1 MNKYYELK
9 QKQEKERN
17 GFPMFFAFN
26 KKQFKEGMEKLG
38 LNSNDIDKIYNIGY
52 GGFIRKKDSEKFTGL
67 FDKHNKEMRSAINS
81 DTTGEAFIFD
91 MFSYELANHE
101 YIITCSLADTL
112 DALDLTLEEVNNNKL
127 LLKGLNLAKKDYIKS
142 YKDVV

>member
-17 GFPMFFAFN
+17 DFPMFFAFN
-26 KKQFKEGMEKLG
+26 KKQFNEGMEKLG
-38 LNSNDIDKIYNIGY
+38 LDSNDIDKIYNIGY

-67 FDKHNKEMRSAINS
+67 FDKHNNEMQTFINS
-81 DTTGEAFIFD
+81 DTTGEGFVFD
-91 MFSYELANHE
+91 MFRYELANHE

-127 LLKGLNLAKKDYIKS
+127 LLKGLKLAKKDYIKS
-142 YKDVV
+142 YEEVV

>member
-17 GFPMFFAFN
+17 DFPMFFAFN
-26 KKQFKEGMEKLG
+26 KKQFNEGMEKFG
-38 LNSNDIDKIYNIGY
+38 LNSNNIDKIYGIGC

-67 FDKHNKEMRSAINS
+67 FDKHNKEMQSAINS
-81 DTTGEAFIFD
+81 DAAGEGFIFD
-91 MFSYELANHE
+91 MFRYELANHE
-101 YIITCSLADTL
+101 YIITRSLADTL
-112 DALDLTLEEVNNNKL
+112 DALDLTFEEVNNNKL